1 MSFTLTIL
9 PRAERDVQHIFNW
22 IAERSPQGAKAWYAA
37 FEDAARKATANP
49 AGCPVASEAAQL
61 NADIRQFLFKTRRG
75 RVYRGVFKV
84 AGNEVFLL
92 RVRGP
97 GQPPLAADELS

>member
-22 IAERSPQGAKAWYAA
+22 IAQRSPNGANRWYAA
-37 FEDAARKATANP
+37 FEEAARKATVNP
-49 AGCPVASEAAQL
+49 ISCSVASEAAQL
-61 NADIRQFLFKTRRG
+61 NVDLRQFLFKTRRG

-84 AGNEVFLL
+84 VGNEVFVL

-97 GQPPLAADELS
+97 GQPPLDADELS